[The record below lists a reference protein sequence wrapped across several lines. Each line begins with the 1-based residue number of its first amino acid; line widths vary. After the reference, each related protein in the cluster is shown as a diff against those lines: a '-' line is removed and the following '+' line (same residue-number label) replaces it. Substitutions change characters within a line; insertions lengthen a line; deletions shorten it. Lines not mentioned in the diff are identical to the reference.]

1 MARAGAARRALGRAA
16 NVRLRPPR
24 HTVMAKKCAA
34 GTRTP
39 ACQELPCVR
48 ASGAPRA
55 RRTRTTDRTDA
66 QHGGLTAGTLT
77 EDRRFSHTIV
87 HAPPPPCLPHTRAFP
102 VRVTTP
108 GGGGGGGAYV
118 TISQSNAPRFSQR
131 SNKRPA
137 KRGARHIAKRKPS
150 SLPCC
155 AAPRRSRAH
164 SRGLPLAALHTL
176 PLFTQPAPCQLAAAT
191 IMSIMHS

>member
-1 MARAGAARRALGRAA
+1 MCSRGSHSGVPGAAMRARVGRAA
-16 NVRLRPPR
+16 
-24 HTVMAKKCAA
+24 
-34 GTRTP
+34 GTANQNHGP
-39 ACQELPCVR
+39 D
-48 ASGAPRA
+48 
-55 RRTRTTDRTDA
+55 RRTI
-66 QHGGLTAGTLT
+66 HGGLTAGTLT